1 MNSDRSFGSF
11 GTGREARSAFDEALR
26 KSQDADIGI
35 LLVSQELEEL
45 KEAQHDAST

>member
-11 GTGREARSAFDEALR
+11 GVGHEARSAFHEALR

-35 LLVSQELEEL
+35 LLVSQELE
-45 KEAQHDAST
+45 